1 MGFHIT
7 ETNRYGESNAT
18 FHYPDSEKDM
28 VLHKV
33 LGVGYIKDNTEL
45 KRTYSKGQLLEA
57 KSKLLGISNTLLEVD
72 FIDLCLLD
80 VKDTNHNITI
90 TFN

>member
-18 FHYPDSEKDM
+18 FHYPESEKDR

-45 KRTYSKGQLLEA
+45 KRVYSKGQLLEA
-57 KSKLLGISNTLLEVD
+57 KSKLLGISNTLGEQD

-80 VKDTNHNITI
+80 IKDTNHNITI
-90 TFN
+90 IFN